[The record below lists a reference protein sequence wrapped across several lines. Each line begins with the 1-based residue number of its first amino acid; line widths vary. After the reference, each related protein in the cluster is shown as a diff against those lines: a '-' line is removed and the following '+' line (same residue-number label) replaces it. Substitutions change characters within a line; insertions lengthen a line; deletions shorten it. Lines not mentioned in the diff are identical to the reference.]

1 MRCEDFLS
9 WLEDPALQ
17 EGGPWPQEILL
28 HARRCPRCA
37 EVLAIFTAIP
47 SEVARSPRAS
57 DDGDEPA
64 AVVLALHNG
73 IPAVM
78 TPPSRRRYGMVP
90 VAVGLAVATLML
102 ALPWHMS
109 APPLPDSTRPDSD
122 GLASETPASHADP
135 SGEGAA
141 DLAAAVAAR
150 TDDPVTVHDTS
161 PIAIDD
167 GVAFADAAPTDLAD
181 GRRRVAAHRPVVQP
195 EPTTTVEVGPATL
208 AVLSPEPTPLVM
220 PPLPTRNEPAATT
233 STGPATSAGPATST
247 PERREATVTVA
258 RRQPEAPD
266 NVEIPRVRVGQGV
279 LVMSDDWGDGA
290 GYSGEVGLQQ
300 RFWFD
305 RHVGMSVDGG
315 VRYGVAPG
323 FDALPD
329 SKPRTA
335 TGGTVAGAGS
345 VMFAV
350 RARPALVGLGVGFS
364 AGEWDPGP
372 DACSDLQRAA
382 PERNV
387 ACDEWSYVTP
397 DLVASVEFDV
407 TRDVRLGLRW
417 TGHDQGYELGRN
429 GEVPTGGDWINRVTI
444 EATFRP
450 GADGIAALMARKGKK
465 RDRDDT
471 DSVDASRTA
480 ITVP

>member
-1 MRCEDFLS
+1 MRCEEFLA

-28 HARRCPRCA
+28 HARRCSRCA

-57 DDGDEPA
+57 DDGEEPA

-78 TPPSRRRYGMVP
+78 TPPPRRRYGIVQ
-90 VAVGLAVATLML
+90 VAVGLAVASLMIT
-102 ALPWHMS
+102 LPWYMA
-109 APPLPDSTRPDSD
+109 APPAPEMD
-122 GLASETPASHADP
+122 GARV
-135 SGEGAA
+135 
-141 DLAAAVAAR
+141 AVAAPAADDAL
-150 TDDPVTVHDTS
+150 TDGTAGDPVTVYDGPWVLVGERPLLT
-161 PIAIDD
+161 DD
-167 GVAFADAAPTDLAD
+167 SLFAERALPDEAAPSP
-181 GRRRVAAHRPVVQP
+181 RRRVSTRAREEAPAPVLTVTP
-195 EPTTTVEVGPATL
+195 EPDVVAAIVPAPATL
-208 AVLSPEPTPLVM
+208 TLPARPPQDDVREAAEAASPD
-220 PPLPTRNEPAATT
+220 RAA
-233 STGPATSAGPATST
+233 
-247 PERREATVTVA
+247 ERREATVALA

-266 NVEIPRVRVGQGV
+266 AVEIPRVRVGQGV
-279 LVMSDDWGDGA
+279 LVLDDAWGNGA
-290 GYSGEVGLQQ
+290 GYSGEIGLQQ
-300 RFWFD
+300 RFWFHS
-305 RHVGMSVDGG
+305 HVGMSVDGG

-329 SKPRTA
+329 NKPRTN

-350 RARPALVGLGVGFS
+350 RARPAMVGLGVGFS

-372 DACSDLQRAA
+372 DACSDLERAA

-397 DLVASVEFDV
+397 DLVAAVEFDV
-407 TRDVRLGLRW
+407 SRNVRLGVRW
-417 TGHDQGYELGRN
+417 SGHEQGYELGRN
-429 GEVPTGGDWINRVTI
+429 GEVNTEGAWVNRVTL

-450 GADGIAALMARKGKK
+450 GADGMATLMARKGKK
-465 RDRDDT
+465 RDRDED
-471 DSVDASRTA
+471 DGVDASRTA
-480 ITVP
+480 ISAR

>member
-1 MRCEDFLS
+1 MRCEDFLA

-17 EGGPWPQEILL
+17 EGGPWPQQILL
-28 HARRCPRCA
+28 HARRCSRCA

-78 TPPSRRRYGMVP
+78 TPPPKRRYGAVP
-90 VAVGLAVATLML
+90 VAVALAVATLMI
-102 ALPWHMS
+102 ALPWHM
-109 APPLPDSTRPDSD
+109 ATPPLPEQGGPDAD
-122 GLASETPASHADP
+122 GLAAEATPRLADL
-135 SGEGAA
+135 SGEV
-141 DLAAAVAAR
+141 VAAPADALADGI
-150 TDDPVTVHDTS
+150 DDPVTVHDGPSDSSGDGTF
-161 PIAIDD
+161 IADIT
-167 GVAFADAAPTDLAD
+167 AADTGDR
-181 GRRRVAAHRPVVQP
+181 RRRVSAPRRADQPVAP
-195 EPTTTVEVGPATL
+195 ATAEVESTTL
-208 AVLSPEPTPLVM
+208 AVITPESTPLVM
-220 PPLPTRNEPAATT
+220 PARPSRDEPASVSSAAPTEAT
-233 STGPATSAGPATST
+233 A
-247 PERREATVTVA
+247 ERRGATVTVA
-258 RRQPEAPD
+258 RRQPESPD
-266 NVEIPRVRVGQGV
+266 NVEIPRVRVGQGL
-279 LVMSDDWGDGA
+279 LVMSDEWGDGA

-300 RFWFD
+300 RFWFH

-335 TGGTVAGAGS
+335 TGGTVAGAGA

-350 RARPALVGLGVGFS
+350 RARPALLGLGVGFS

-407 TRDVRLGLRW
+407 TRDVRLGVRW

-429 GEVPTGGDWINRVTI
+429 GEVPTEGAWINRVTV

-450 GADGIAALMARKGKK
+450 GADGMATLMARKGKK
-465 RDRDDT
+465 RDRHDD
-471 DSVDASRTA
+471 DGVDASRTA
-480 ITVP
+480 IAAP